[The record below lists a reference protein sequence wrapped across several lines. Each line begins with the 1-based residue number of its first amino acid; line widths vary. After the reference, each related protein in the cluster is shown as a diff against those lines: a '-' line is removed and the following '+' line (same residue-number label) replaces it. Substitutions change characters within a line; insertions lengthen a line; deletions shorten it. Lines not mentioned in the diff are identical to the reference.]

1 MSCNQKAKTSNENV
15 KKSNRIYATELIE
28 GDFLKYADS
37 SRIDSLITQ
46 LKNTFDIYDED
57 NFKIVHID
65 AEELAEFN
73 FDFFLPQ
80 LNKILDKRNLYLHVK
95 TATDYEKTQNIIING
110 EKLNLYTNKEL
121 DNLTFWD
128 TAPRSFFKKLNEL
141 LKSKNIDEQ
150 FYLLYSG
157 NDLHTLLLTN
167 KQFSIISEYYKDNEK
182 EKPYKP

>member
-1 MSCNQKAKTSNENV
+1 M
-15 KKSNRIYATELIE
+15 
-28 GDFLKYADS
+28 
-37 SRIDSLITQ
+37 
-46 LKNTFDIYDED
+46 
-57 NFKIVHID
+57 
-65 AEELAEFN
+65 
-73 FDFFLPQ
+73 
-80 LNKILDKRNLYLHVK
+80 K
-95 TATDYEKTQNIIING
+95 TATDYAKTQNIIING

-128 TAPRSFFKKLNEL
+128 IAQRSFFKKLNEL